1 MNADRFNEALLSYLQ
16 GLSAKEQINLY
27 ENHNIA
33 KWDITKVSQ
42 YHSSYLDRS
51 D

>member
-27 ENHNIA
+27 ENQNISGQVGHH
-33 KWDITKVSQ
+33 KSKSISFKLS
-42 YHSSYLDRS
+42 
-51 D
+51 